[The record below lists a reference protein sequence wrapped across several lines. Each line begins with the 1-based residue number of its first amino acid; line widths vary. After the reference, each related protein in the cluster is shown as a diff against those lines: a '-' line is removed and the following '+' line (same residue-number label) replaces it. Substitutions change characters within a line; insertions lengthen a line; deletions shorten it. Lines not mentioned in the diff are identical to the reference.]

1 MTTERFSLDSNVLV
15 YAADGRAGAR
25 HARALQIIVLAARQD
40 CVLTLQALG
49 EFFHATTRK
58 RIAPR
63 HDAAAQVRDLLAI
76 FPTAAPDADA
86 LRTALDEAERGTR
99 SFWEGLL
106 IATAARA
113 GCVFLLSE
121 DMQDGARLGGVTVL
135 DPFVGDEL
143 PEAVAQLLR

>member
-25 HARALQIIVLAARQD
+25 HTRALQILILAARRD

-49 EFFHATTRK
+49 EFFHAATRK
-58 RIAPR
+58 RLATR

-76 FPTAAPDADA
+76 FPTAAAGVDSFRMA
-86 LRTALDEAERGTR
+86 LIEAEEGRR
-99 SFWEGLL
+99 SFWDGLL
-106 IATAARA
+106 VATAARA
-113 GCVFLLSE
+113 GCTYLLTE
-121 DMQDGARLGGVTVL
+121 DMQDGTRVDGLTIL

-143 PEAVAQLLR
+143 PEPVAALLR